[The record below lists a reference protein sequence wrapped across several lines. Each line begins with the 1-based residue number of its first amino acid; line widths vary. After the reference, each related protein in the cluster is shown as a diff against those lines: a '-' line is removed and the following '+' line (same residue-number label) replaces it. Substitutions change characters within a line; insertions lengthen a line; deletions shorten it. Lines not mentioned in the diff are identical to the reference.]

1 MQRFKTRINPWLLI
15 FSGVIMLLMVISLVA
30 VDNALAQGPEATPTR
45 PPGFGIG
52 KGGSASIQGPTL
64 EPTSPPP
71 GDAPTETPVPT
82 LEPTVVPT
90 PSGEPARPD
99 QLPPTGGAL
108 NVEPLW
114 LVLSVLSAASIAAG
128 VALQRRTR

>member
-1 MQRFKTRINPWLLI
+1 MQRSKIRINPWLLI
-15 FSGVIMLLMVISLVA
+15 FSGMLMLLMVFSMVA
-30 VDNALAQGPEATPTR
+30 ADSTLAQGPPKTKTPPR
-45 PPGFGIG
+45 VEFG
-52 KGGSASIQGPTL
+52 KGGSANIQGPTL

-71 GDAPTETPVPT
+71 GDPPTETPVPT